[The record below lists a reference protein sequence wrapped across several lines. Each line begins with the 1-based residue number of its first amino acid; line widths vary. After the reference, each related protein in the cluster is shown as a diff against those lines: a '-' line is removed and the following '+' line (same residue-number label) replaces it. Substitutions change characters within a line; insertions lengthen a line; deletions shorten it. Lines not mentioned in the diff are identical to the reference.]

1 MTTATRSDRLVRPRH
16 VVTAVLV
23 AHDGARWLPTTLYAV
38 KTQRRPVQRF
48 VAVDTGS
55 HDDTAELLGRAVG
68 ASSVISAPRTTGFS
82 AAAHLAVAAF
92 AGAPGLASTRSD
104 AGAPVEWIWLL
115 HDDSAPSASALEY
128 LLELA
133 DEMPSAG
140 VIGPKLLGWADH
152 RVLLEVGVTADR
164 GGRRETGLE
173 PGELD
178 HGQHDGDRD
187 VMAVSTA
194 GMLVRRDVW
203 ESLGGLDRALPLFR
217 DDLDFGWRANL
228 AAHRVVVCSRAVVY
242 HAEAAAS
249 GARRIDNATP
259 FRRRLDRASALRTML
274 VNASRAWFA
283 WVALRLTIATLLRAV
298 ALLVLKRPL
307 DAWDELRALGA
318 IAVRPHALIVA
329 RRARKRLRKVPARD
343 VRKLLA
349 PRGTRLRH
357 YADALSARLA
367 AVGATDDQAVDQ
379 RGLLRR
385 IVSQPGVLLVLA
397 LVVVA
402 LVAERHVL
410 GGTLYGGA
418 LLPAPAGASDL
429 WHTYTQ
435 SWHPTGFGSDVVAP
449 PYLGFLAMFATVLFG
464 SAQFAVQIL
473 VLGAVPLAGLA
484 AYIAVRP
491 IAPNTRVRIWVAA
504 TYALLPVVT
513 GAVSSGR
520 LGVLV
525 VAILL
530 PFVLSTAAHA
540 LVPPLQP
547 RALVT
552 RSAFRRAGRRWQ
564 GARPAW
570 AAAIPFTVAAAFDP
584 IVFVLLGPLML
595 VALIVGIGRRSW
607 LAVRR
612 AVVILVVPPALLLP
626 WTIRVWHHPA
636 LIVTGIGRSAT
647 DLAAPRLS
655 SLDILLLHPG
665 GPGTPPL
672 WLYVVVVL
680 AGLAGLLQLT
690 RPRPAQLGW
699 LVATAGLI
707 GGLVISQLRVHVP
720 GGPTQVPGW
729 SGEGTGVFGW
739 PGTKPTVMG
748 AGILMSAAVA
758 GARLRARLAA
768 TSFGWRQPV
777 ALTTAALAIATP
789 VAAGALWLARG
800 TGSVLHAGNPEV
812 LPAFIMDPATSHD
825 GPRTVVLR
833 PQLSSSGKATAVT
846 YSLARDRSPQ
856 LGDADLPPDPSQVAL
871 VDTAV
876 ADLSAGLGDQAAVE
890 LAHAGVRY
898 VLVPLAGDGGLGAR
912 IASAGGLLPKVTASG
927 WQVWQVD
934 ADAGRLMVAT
944 PGDSNNAGDS
954 TSSADAGPWQRPNL
968 PVTGAR
974 IGHHATPIS
983 FPYAP
988 TPRLLVLAEAP
999 SPHWRASTVNSNGTL
1014 AVPLQ
1019 ATTHDGMQAFVVP
1032 TAGGNVVVYRA
1043 PDRRANWL
1051 IYELIAALVVLG
1063 GAIPAGQRAADQ
1075 QRHLRARVDEI
1086 PAFDSESQRE
1096 GVTR

>member
-1 MTTATRSDRLVRPRH
+1 
-16 VVTAVLV
+16 VLV
-23 AHDGARWLPTTLYAV
+23 AHDGARWLPATLHAV

-55 HDDTAELLGRAVG
+55 NDDTVDLLGRAVG
-68 ASSVISAPRTTGFS
+68 SSSVLNASRSTGFG
-82 AAAHLAVAAF
+82 AAVHQAVAAF
-92 AGAPGLASTRSD
+92 SGAPGLASTRSD

-115 HDDSAPSASALEY
+115 HDDSAPSATALEY

-140 VIGPKLLGWADH
+140 VIGPKILGWADH
-152 RVLLEVGVTADR
+152 RMLLEVGLTADR

-194 GMLVRRDVW
+194 GMLIRRDVW
-203 ESLGGLDRALPLFR
+203 ETLGGLDRALPLFR

-228 AAHRVVVCSRAVVY
+228 AGYRVVVCTRAVVY

-259 FRRRLDRASALRTML
+259 FRRRLDRQSALRTML
-274 VNASRAWFA
+274 VNAPRVWLP
-283 WVALRLTIATLLRAV
+283 WVAVRLTIASLLRAL
-298 ALLVLKRPL
+298 ALMLLKRPL
-307 DAWDELRALGA
+307 DAWDELCALGW
-318 IAVRPHALIVA
+318 IALHPRILIVA
-329 RRARKRLRKVPARD
+329 RTARKRLRKVPARD

-357 YADALSARLA
+357 YADALSTRLA
-367 AVGATDDQAVDQ
+367 TVGATDDGRDQ
-379 RGLLRR
+379 RGLFRR
-385 IVSQPGVLLVLA
+385 LISQPGVLLVLA
-397 LVVVA
+397 LLVVA

-410 GGTLYGGA
+410 GGALYGGA
-418 LLPAPAGASDL
+418 LLPAPGGASDL

-449 PYLGFLAMFATVLFG
+449 PYLAFLAMVATVLFG
-464 SAQFAVQIL
+464 SAQFAVQ
-473 VLGAVPLAGLA
+473 VLLLGSVPLAGLA

-491 IAPNTRVRIWVAA
+491 IAANTRVRIWVAA

-513 GAVSSGR
+513 GAISAGR
-520 LGVLV
+520 LGVSV
-525 VAILL
+525 VAIVL
-530 PFVLSTAAHA
+530 PFVVSTAAHA
-540 LVPPLQP
+540 LVVPLQHH
-547 RALVT
+547 ALVT
-552 RSAFRRAGRRWQ
+552 RAAFRRAGRRWQ

-570 AAAIPFTVAAAFDP
+570 AAAIPFTVASAFDP
-584 IVFVLLGPLML
+584 IVFVLLVPLMFI
-595 VALIVGIGRRSW
+595 ALIVGIARRSW

-612 AVVILVVPPALLLP
+612 AVVLIVVPPALLLP
-626 WTIRVWHHPA
+626 WTIRVWQHPA
-636 LIVTGIGRSAT
+636 LLVTGVGRTSA
-647 DLAAPRLS
+647 DLQAPQLS
-655 SLDILLLHPG
+655 ALDVLLLHPG
-665 GPGTPPL
+665 GPGTPPV

-699 LVATAGLI
+699 LLAIAGLI
-707 GGLVISQLRVHVP
+707 GGLVISHARVAGASGVTGVASGGAGGAVP
-720 GGPTQVPGW
+720 GGAGAATLA
-729 SGEGTGVFGW
+729 GW
-739 PGTKPTVMG
+739 PGTATTVMA

-777 ALTTAALAIATP
+777 ALATAALAIATP
-789 VAAGALWLARG
+789 FAAGALWIARG
-800 TGSVLHAGNPEV
+800 TGSVLHGGNPEV
-812 LPAFIMDPATSHD
+812 LPAFITDPATSH
-825 GPRTVVLR
+825 GAPRTVVLR

-846 YSLARDRSPQ
+846 YALVRDRSPQ
-856 LGDADLPPDPSQVAL
+856 LGDADLPPDPGQVRL
-871 VDTAV
+871 VDAAV
-876 ADLSAGLGDQAAVE
+876 ADLTAGLGDRAATE

-898 VLVPLAGDGGLGAR
+898 VLVPLAGDGGLGTR
-912 IASAGGLLPKVTASG
+912 IAAAGGLQPKVEASG

-934 ADAGRLMVAT
+934 IDSGRLMLAT
-944 PGDSNNAGDS
+944 PTDASVPDSSD
-954 TSSADAGPWQRPNL
+954 TGPWTTPEL
-968 PVTGAR
+968 PITGAF
-974 IGHHATPIS
+974 IGKHAVPITL
-983 FPYAP
+983 PYAP

-999 SPHWRASTVNSNGTL
+999 SSAWRASTVNSNGTL
-1014 AVPLQ
+1014 AVPLP

-1032 TAGGNVVVYRA
+1032 TAGAQVVVYRA

-1051 IYELIAALVVLG
+1051 IYELVAALVVLG

-1075 QRHLRARVDEI
+1075 QRHLRLRVDE
-1086 PAFDSESQRE
+1086 PAFDMPIDRE
-1096 GVTR
+1096 GASR